1 MAQIVVVSIHYSRFG
16 IYSNNIT
23 LGMNLFAVLAELDGT
38 GVPLCYLFAGTKS
51 SNQGSKSFEVSGATT
66 RILEQFLEP
75 LKDAGFNPSFF
86 GCDKD
91 NAEIS
96 AIQNVWPSTTV
107 QLCFWHAKR
116 AIRKKLKDVRKM
128 RTQRNYF
135 PETAKAF
142 VPTLDI

>member
-1 MAQIVVVSIHYSRFG
+1 MAQIVVVSIRYSRFG

-23 LGMNLFAVLAELDGT
+23 LGMNLFTVLAELDGT
-38 GVPLCYLFAGTKS
+38 GVSLCYLFAGTKS

-66 RILEQFLEP
+66 RILEQFFEP
-75 LKDAGFNPSFF
+75 LKDAGFNPLFF

-116 AIRKKLKDVRKM
+116 AIRKKLKDVRKI
-128 RTQRNYF
+128 RTQINYF

>member
-1 MAQIVVVSIHYSRFG
+1 MAQIVVVSIHYSRSG
-16 IYSNNIT
+16 IYSNNII
-23 LGMNLFAVLAELDGT
+23 LGMNLFAVLAELDRT

-75 LKDAGFNPSFF
+75 LKDAGFNHLFF

-116 AIRKKLKDVRKM
+116 VL
-128 RTQRNYF
+128 
-135 PETAKAF
+135 
-142 VPTLDI
+142 